1 MDTMLPNITT
11 TMTVSQD
18 PGIVTVIERFDMAPD
33 LQAKAVQLAEDH
45 ISHVWK
51 NEPGFVGAA
60 LLRCRNRGGLS
71 CYAQWRRPSDGS
83 PPTAPDAPAAAQSL
97 AEALEMFRTTS
108 FRRMDS
114 RTYTL
119 DFSGSA
125 DGVAL
130 PSLISL
136 AKTPCAHFGVFSV
149 TPESQNRLLDLAR
162 GYGPRSLITP
172 GIQSINFHRSLDGK
186 RVINL
191 GLWADFDGW
200 DDLLKQPGFDGK
212 DMYWEQAVDDWQ
224 PDFFDVVAVQA
235 AH

>member
-1 MDTMLPNITT
+1 MDTMLASATT
-11 TMTVSQD
+11 TMTVAQD
-18 PGIVTVIERFDMAPD
+18 PDIVTIIERFDMAMD
-33 LQAKAVQLAEDH
+33 LQGEAVELAEDH
-45 ISHVWK
+45 IAQAWK
-51 NEPGFVGAA
+51 NESGFVGAA

-71 CYAQWRRPSDGS
+71 CYAQWKRPSDGS
-83 PPTAPDAPAAAQSL
+83 PPTVPDAPTAAQSL
-97 AEALEMFRTTS
+97 AGALEMFRTTS

-119 DFSGSA
+119 DFSASA

-136 AKTPCAHFGVFSV
+136 ATTPCAHFGVFSV
-149 TPESQNRLLDLAR
+149 TRESQNHLLDLAR

-200 DDLLKQPGFDGK
+200 DELLKQPGFEGK
-212 DMYWEQAVDDWQ
+212 DMYWEHAVDDWQ
-224 PDFFDVVAVQA
+224 PDFFDVVTVET